1 MSLASE
7 REKRVNAGSK
17 MAKLIDNE
25 EEDEF
30 YSTIYGGFA
39 EVENDREFVERE
51 EDHEEDYVD
60 SDFDIDENEEP
71 VESVTTGW

>member
-1 MSLASE
+1 
-7 REKRVNAGSK
+7 